1 MMVLILERQ
10 IHPKIRLKEQDKY
23 SERMATGE
31 KALVM
36 KQTMSVST
44 RVGKQISM
52 SCEFLYSLCKSI
64 QEEKLE
70 EIQNIIEMKVTH
82 RRNIN
87 KRRAKWGF
95 ESNSTIGMGR

>member
-36 KQTMSVST
+36 KQTMSVSI
-44 RVGKQISM
+44 RVGIWQAPSW
-52 SCEFLYSLCKSI
+52 
-64 QEEKLE
+64 
-70 EIQNIIEMKVTH
+70 T
-82 RRNIN
+82 
-87 KRRAKWGF
+87 
-95 ESNSTIGMGR
+95 

>member
-44 RVGKQISM
+44 STRVGKQISV
-52 SCEFLYSLCKSI
+52 SPTIEFPAPLL
-64 QEEKLE
+64 
-70 EIQNIIEMKVTH
+70 
-82 RRNIN
+82 
-87 KRRAKWGF
+87 
-95 ESNSTIGMGR
+95 